1 MKVLIALIIILHSF
15 TALAVRNPG
24 GIDIEGRLRAKA
36 ERNRCTPGPN
46 PVVRNLDNVVR
57 QLAADRNLR
66 LPKYCMDMNQRR
78 EYSRLYRFDP
88 IFRAASREAMR
99 KFKERHPLPN
109 FSERIRCSRKS
120 PMGVK
125 TPTSMIGVRG

>member
-1 MKVLIALIIILHSF
+1 MKTFIALIIIFHSF
-15 TALAVRNPG
+15 AALAVRNPG
-24 GIDIEGRLRAKA
+24 GIDIEGRMRERA

-46 PVVRNLDNVVR
+46 PVVRNLDNFVR

-78 EYSRLYRFDP
+78 EYFRLFRNDP
-88 IFRAASREAMR
+88 IFRAASREAAK
-99 KFKERHPLPN
+99 KFDKRHPFPDI
-109 FSERIRCSRKS
+109 SERIRCSRKS